1 MKKIGEKIKMVRKLR
16 KLSQKELANKVGISN
31 SFMCDIETGRTEP
44 SIKTLYKIAEVLDT
58 DIRILI

>member
-16 KLSQKELANKVGISN
+16 KLSQKELANIVGISN
-31 SFMCDIETGRTEP
+31 SFMCDIETGRTDP
-44 SIKTLYKIAEVLDT
+44 SIKTLYKIAEALDT